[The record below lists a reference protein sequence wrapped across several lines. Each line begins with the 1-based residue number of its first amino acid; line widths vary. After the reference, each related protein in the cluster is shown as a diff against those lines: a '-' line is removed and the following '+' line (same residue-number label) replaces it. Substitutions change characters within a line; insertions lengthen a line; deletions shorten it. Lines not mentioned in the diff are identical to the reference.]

1 MTRALNGVE
10 VRCAIKASELRELC
24 GHLVGAISQDGETK
38 PPLVRCIFEQP
49 QLQPDMSD
57 TPPSPASS
65 SDPRPGHLTVA
76 QARNSADA
84 GQWTSALIAYE
95 QAEQAHAHWGNDP
108 DFLNDWAVALFHNQR
123 AHEGLVLLDKA
134 INLQPHYGYRYAARG
149 WMKQALKDLKGAIAD
164 YEKALELDPDDAIT
178 LNNLGLLE
186 EQIGRMESAKERFRA
201 ADAMDQILEESS
213 IAKAPIEPPVT
224 APANAPTPLSQ
235 PSSPWAEASR
245 ALFTSEGRKEFL
257 DFIRNGFKLKD

>member
-1 MTRALNGVE
+1 M
-10 VRCAIKASELRELC
+10 
-24 GHLVGAISQDGETK
+24 GAISEDGETK
-38 PPLVRCIFEQP
+38 PTPARCIFEQP
-49 QLQPDMSD
+49 QLQRAMLES
-57 TPPSPASS
+57 TPSS
-65 SDPRPGHLTVA
+65 AHRPGHLTVA

-84 GQWTSALIAYE
+84 GQWTSALMAYD
-95 QAEQAHAHWGNDP
+95 QAEQNHADWGNDP

-149 WMKQALKDLKGAIAD
+149 WMKQALKDIKGAIAD

-201 ADAMDQILEESS
+201 ADAMDQMLEESA
-213 IAKAPIEPPVT
+213 IAKAPVAPPS
-224 APANAPTPLSQ
+224 PTPNRSNH
-235 PSSPWAEASR
+235 WTEAAR

>member
-1 MTRALNGVE
+1 M
-10 VRCAIKASELRELC
+10 
-24 GHLVGAISQDGETK
+24 
-38 PPLVRCIFEQP
+38 PPPARCIFEQP
-49 QLQPDMSD
+49 QLQRAMPD
-57 TPPSPASS
+57 TPASPAPS
-65 SDPRPGHLTVA
+65 SDPRPGHLAVA

-84 GQWTSALIAYE
+84 GQWISALIAYE
-95 QAEQAHAHWGNDP
+95 QAEQTHAGWENDP

-123 AHEGLVLLDKA
+123 AHEGLALLDKA

-149 WMKQALKDLKGAIAD
+149 WMKQALKDIKGAIAD
-164 YEKALELDPDDAIT
+164 YEKALELDPEDAIT

-201 ADAMDQILEESS
+201 ADAMDQMLEDSS
-213 IAKAPIEPPVT
+213 ISKAPV
-224 APANAPTPLSQ
+224 NAPVPLPASK
-235 PSSPWAEASR
+235 PNPLNTSNPWAEASR